1 MVTVFWIS
9 NFRRLIIVNHR
20 SFLRFF
26 VFLPFNQPKYIMQ
39 NIRFVL
45 ILFFSVLINYSCAQK
60 YPPKIIP
67 GAENSK
73 AYIYLLKNRKVGVVG
88 NPSSIA
94 KNKEHLVDFLLANAI
109 DIKKIFSPE
118 HGFRGKADAGEK
130 IADGKDAKTGIPIVS
145 LYGKHKKPTVADL
158 KDIDLMV
165 FDLQDV
171 GVRFYT
177 YISTLHY
184 VMEACAEQ
192 HIPLI
197 VLDRPN
203 PNCYFVDGAVLQ
215 PKYKSFVGMHPVPVV
230 YGMTIGEYA
239 QMINGEKWLKNGVQ
253 CRLKVIPIVGWN
265 RNDNYKMPVKPS
277 PNLPNSLAVT
287 LYPSLC
293 FFEGTVVSCGRGTNF
308 PFQCFGHPK
317 LPKGDFSFTPRSIAG
332 ASKHPKFKGVRCY
345 GKDFRNIQETEFRNN
360 KKLDLSFLITT
371 YRQLKN
377 KTPFFNSFFVKLAG
391 NNQLQKQIE
400 AGLTEKEI
408 RKSWQKGLDDFKIIR
423 EKYLIYK

>member
-1 MVTVFWIS
+1 
-9 NFRRLIIVNHR
+9 
-20 SFLRFF
+20 
-26 VFLPFNQPKYIMQ
+26 MQ
-39 NIRFVL
+39 NIKFIF
-45 ILFFSVLINYSCAQK
+45 ILFFSILVNCSCAQK
-60 YPPKIIP
+60 QSQKIIT

-73 AYIYLLKNRKVGVVG
+73 AYLPLLKNKKIGIVA
-88 NPSSIA
+88 NPASIV
-94 KNKEHLVDFLLANAI
+94 KHQQHLVDFLLANSV

-118 HGFRGKADAGEK
+118 HGFRGTADAGEK
-130 IADGKDAKTGIPIVS
+130 IADGKDAKTGIPIIS
-145 LYGKHKKPTVADL
+145 LYGSHKKPTTADL
-158 KDIDLMV
+158 KGIDLIV

-184 VMEACAEQ
+184 IMEACAEQ

-253 CRLKVIPIVGWN
+253 CSLKVIPIVGWN
-265 RNDNYKMPVKPS
+265 RNDNYKLPIKPS

-293 FFEGTVVSCGRGTNF
+293 FFEGTVVSCGRGTDF

-317 LPKGDFSFTPRSIAG
+317 LPKGKFSFTPRSIIG
-332 ASKHPKFKGVRCY
+332 ASKNPKFKGIKCY
-345 GKDFRNIQETEFRNN
+345 GTDFRNISEIEFRKN
-360 KKLDLSFLITT
+360 KKLNLSFLITAHQ
-371 YRQLKN
+371 QLKG
-377 KTPFFNSFFVKLAG
+377 KGTFFNSFFVKLAG

-400 AGLTEKEI
+400 TGLTAKQI
-408 RKSWQKGLDDFKIIR
+408 RESWQKELADFKVIR
-423 EKYLIYK
+423 KKYLIYK